1 MSKLEEV
8 KEAFEDKLNRFAKF
22 INIVKGNQDLNL
34 RANLIL
40 DAKKPQT
47 SSNLSTNQIDF
58 VSISYFVADAFPELQ
73 PLKDFA
79 TEFLYTSLSKEG
91 WGIDH
96 IIAYE
101 QAIGEKRLMQLG
113 LKTQETSKEKVT
125 DAIKK

>member
-1 MSKLEEV
+1 MSKLEEI

-22 INIVKGNQDLNL
+22 LNIVKGNQDLNL

-58 VSISYFVADAFPELQ
+58 VSISYFIADSYPELK

-79 TEFLYTSLSKEG
+79 EEFLYTSLSKEG

-113 LKTQETSKEKVT
+113 LKTQDVKQGEKTQKSKE
-125 DAIKK
+125 